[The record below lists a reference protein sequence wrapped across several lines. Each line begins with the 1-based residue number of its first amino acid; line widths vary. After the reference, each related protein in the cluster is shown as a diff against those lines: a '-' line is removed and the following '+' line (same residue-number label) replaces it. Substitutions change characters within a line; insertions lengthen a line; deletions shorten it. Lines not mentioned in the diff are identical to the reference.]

1 MAGTI
6 NFMTFNVRHDHHDH
20 SPTTIFAAPPS
31 KENPLENEEFEGE
44 QPWSIRKW
52 KIVDTILLYSP
63 DILALQEPVYHQLQ
77 DIEALLDDE
86 YKWVGA
92 GRLDGD
98 KEGEFSAVFYKSEIL
113 KVDDWKTIWLSE
125 QPDVAGSISWD
136 ARHPRTATQVTF
148 RKNDAVFTVFN
159 THMDHVGIQ
168 SREEGSR
175 LIIERAR
182 EASEKGAVILLGD
195 LNSTEEDPAYL
206 CLTNGKYKV
215 SKGCNDT
222 LANLQELN
230 QVCASAY
237 SEKSGEPVRVQENHI
252 TLPTHRVIRP
262 DQILANLRKQEEQ
275 KELDQLNGKYFLDAH
290 YELIS
295 RLQSKGR
302 PGTLSGP
309 YGYRNTLTSFGE
321 GTQDFDRSPIRIDFI
336 MPLESDTVNV
346 RVLQSAILCNRFDDG
361 LYISD
366 HRPVFAKLS
375 W

>member
-6 NFMTFNVRHDHHDH
+6 TFMTFNVRHDHHDH
-20 SPTTIFAAPPS
+20 SPTTFFATPPS
-31 KENPLENEEFEGE
+31 KENPVDNKEFEGE

-86 YKWVGA
+86 YKWVGV
-92 GRLDGD
+92 GRIDGNR
-98 KEGEFSAVFYKSEIL
+98 EGEFSAVFYKNEVL
-113 KVDDWKTIWLSE
+113 KVKDWKTIWLSE
-125 QPDVAGSISWD
+125 QPDVVGSMSWD

-148 RKNDAVFTVFN
+148 VKNDTVFTVFN

-168 SREEGSR
+168 SREEGAK
-175 LIIERAR
+175 LILERAR
-182 EASEKGAVILLGD
+182 EAGKKGAVVLLGD

-206 CLTNGKYKV
+206 CLTNGKYKEK
-215 SKGCNDT
+215 KGSNDT

-237 SEKSGEPVRVQENHI
+237 SEKSGQPVRTQENHI

-262 DQILANLRKQEEQ
+262 GQILANLKKQEEQ
-275 KELDQLNGKYFLDAH
+275 RELDKTSQNYFLDAH
-290 YELIS
+290 YELAS
-295 RLQSKGR
+295 RLKSKGR

-309 YGYRNTLTSFGE
+309 FGYRNTLTSFGE
-321 GTQDFDRSPIRIDFI
+321 GTQDFDRAPIRIDFI
-336 MPLESDTVNV
+336 MPLESNQFNV
-346 RVLQSAILCNRFDDG
+346 QVRQSAILCNRFDDG